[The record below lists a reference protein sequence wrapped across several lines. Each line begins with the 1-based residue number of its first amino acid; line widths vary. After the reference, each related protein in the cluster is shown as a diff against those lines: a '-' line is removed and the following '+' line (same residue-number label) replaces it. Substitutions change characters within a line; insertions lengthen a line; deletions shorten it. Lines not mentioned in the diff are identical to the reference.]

1 MTTYIFDLL
10 VGYEPNGV
18 DNSQVHR
25 ARVFDKQ
32 NIDYCYIFSVLP
44 PRYKFRYFRDL
55 GISLDKMIIAPF
67 YLVGETGVK
76 STISV
81 NEMITKLNLDNKE
94 CSEKNF
100 DNILYKISDEY
111 SMRLWFEDNIV
122 YEVYHIYKNEL
133 YQIDYYTSF
142 LICREF
148 FNKDQYGWSKRF
160 FYNKEGKLVYEG
172 YNTKGNIKY
181 RFGSDWIDG
190 EHGLM
195 EIFIKSL
202 SLSNNDTVIM
212 DRISGFPYSQALLK
226 YAEDAKKGVFLHS
239 IHQFRYGVMNYE
251 YYYLFKYAS
260 KFDFIIVSTELQKI
274 ELERYLKELKLPIC
288 TIVVIPA
295 ASIEKLVFERN
306 NVIPYSAMIAT
317 RLTPRKQ
324 LDIAIRAAIK
334 VRKILPQFHLNIFG
348 KGEDYEMLNQ
358 IIIDNNA
365 QNYIKLCGYQDLTEQ
380 YKRHQLYI
388 STASWETLGITL
400 LESVTN
406 GLGIVGIDAPY
417 GGATFIQNDLNGY
430 LISEDNVESKD
441 ELVEKM
447 TEAIINYYD
456 LNPQMVAQYSYQIA
470 SNYLDE
476 IVGKKWKTLINE

>member
-1 MTTYIFDLL
+1 
-10 VGYEPNGV
+10 
-18 DNSQVHR
+18 
-25 ARVFDKQ
+25 
-32 NIDYCYIFSVLP
+32 
-44 PRYKFRYFRDL
+44 
-55 GISLDKMIIAPF
+55 
-67 YLVGETGVK
+67 
-76 STISV
+76 
-81 NEMITKLNLDNKE
+81 
-94 CSEKNF
+94 
-100 DNILYKISDEY
+100 
-111 SMRLWFEDNIV
+111 
-122 YEVYHIYKNEL
+122 
-133 YQIDYYTSF
+133 
-142 LICREF
+142 
-148 FNKDQYGWSKRF
+148 
-160 FYNKEGKLVYEG
+160 
-172 YNTKGNIKY
+172 
-181 RFGSDWIDG
+181 
-190 EHGLM
+190 
-195 EIFIKSL
+195 
-202 SLSNNDTVIM
+202 
-212 DRISGFPYSQALLK
+212 
-226 YAEDAKKGVFLHS
+226 
-239 IHQFRYGVMNYE
+239 
-251 YYYLFKYAS
+251 
-260 KFDFIIVSTELQKI
+260 
-274 ELERYLKELKLPIC
+274 
-288 TIVVIPA
+288 
-295 ASIEKLVFERN
+295 
-306 NVIPYSAMIAT
+306 MIAT
-317 RLTPRKQ
+317 RLNPRKQ

-430 LISEDNVESKD
+430 LISEDNIESKD